1 MLDIL
6 NGNPSSTTTGTPTSP
21 CNYTQSEL
29 LTYMLNNGVY
39 PEGCTLQ
46 NCLDC

>member
-21 CNYTQSEL
+21 CNYTQAEL
-29 LTYMLNNGVY
+29 TEYTINNGVI
-39 PEGCTLQ
+39 PEGCTWQ